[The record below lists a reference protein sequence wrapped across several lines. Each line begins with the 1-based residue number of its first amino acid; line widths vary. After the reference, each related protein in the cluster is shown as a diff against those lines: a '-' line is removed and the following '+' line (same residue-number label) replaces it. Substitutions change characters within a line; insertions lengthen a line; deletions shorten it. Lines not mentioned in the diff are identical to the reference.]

1 MSGLLE
7 LGGQFI
13 DALGLVL
20 RFFHDASVGVFGEYS
35 WALAIMML
43 TVAVRIVLLPLAIK
57 QINSMRG
64 MQKIQPEIK
73 KVQKKYKADR
83 ELMKTDPEKY
93 RAQRQKQQEA
103 MMALYKEH
111 GVNPAG
117 GCLPLLAQAP
127 IFLALF
133 RLLFTDRIP
142 ELQDAPFFLIESL
155 GRLPMS
161 AGPDGGPAIG
171 AFLLA
176 GLMGLTTFLTQR
188 QMMASNPASS
198 QMPQQKVLLYV
209 MPIMLAVFSFN
220 IPVGVLIYWVTTNLW
235 TMAQQWFMFR
245 NVASEAADSSKT

>member
-1 MSGLLE
+1 MSGIVE

-13 DALGLVL
+13 DALGVVL
-20 RFFHDASVGVFGEYS
+20 RFFHDATEAFAGDYA
-35 WALAIMML
+35 WALAIMLL
-43 TVAVRIVLLPLAIK
+43 TVAVRILLLPLAIK

-64 MQKIQPEIK
+64 MQKIQPEMK
-73 KVQKKYKADR
+73 KIQNKYKADR
-83 ELMKTDPEKY
+83 SLMKTDPEKY

-111 GVNPAG
+111 NVNPAG

-142 ELQDAPFFLIESL
+142 ELQDAPFFLIDSL
-155 GRLPMS
+155 GRLPMQ
-161 AGPDGGPAIG
+161 AGADGSPAIG
-171 AFLLA
+171 AFILA
-176 GLMGLTTFLTQR
+176 VLMGLTTFLTQK

-209 MPIMLAVFSFN
+209 MPLMLMVFSFN

-245 NVASEAADSSKT
+245 NVVAETANPSKT